1 MKYFPEKLTID
12 WLKQKYA
19 VRELTPL
26 EVVEH
31 IVKKAGE
38 YEDYHIWIQKPDIT
52 RIKNYIEKLPKEP
65 GALPLWGIPFAIKD
79 NIDLK
84 GEPTTAACPEYAYI
98 AEENSTVVEK
108 LIQVGAIPV
117 GKTNLDQFATG
128 LVGTRSPYGEVYN
141 ALDPKLISGGSSSG
155 SAVAVALGMAAFSLG
170 TDTAGSGRVPA
181 MLNNLVGYKPPVG
194 AWSAKGVV
202 PACASLDCVT
212 VFTNNLKDAKLIN
225 EQARGVD
232 YGYSYTREIE
242 EPVAKRPKKICL
254 PENGVAFFGPY
265 KDVMEE
271 KWKRAVERVK
281 RSGVEIEYID
291 YSMFQKAASILYD
304 GPWVAE
310 RWKDLHEFVEKNPG
324 KTFPVTE
331 TILRS
336 GGNPEHTAVRMFE
349 ALHQLQEY
357 KLRTK
362 QLLKDAVLIMPT
374 AGGIFTREQ
383 VRQDPIATNSQMG
396 LYTNHCNL
404 LDLCAIAVPENT
416 SDKKLPFGITIFAL
430 AEREDLLLGMAE
442 KFLQTETTTLAVC
455 GLHKKGYS
463 LEYQLIEK
471 GAYYRESTKTA
482 AKYKLCRLPT
492 EPVKPGLYEVTENG
506 GQIEVDLYEVPICN
520 MGYFLMQVPKPLTI
534 GTILLEDGRMVKGFL
549 CEEYSVKE
557 STDIT
562 EQGTWKPDMGK

>member
-19 VRELTPL
+19 ARELSPM
-26 EVVEH
+26 EVAEH
-31 IVKKAGE
+31 IVEKAKE
-38 YEDYHIWIQKPDIT
+38 YEDYNIWIQKPDIVEM
-52 RIKNYIEKLPKEP
+52 KNYIEKIPKDC

-84 GEPTTAACPEYAYI
+84 GKPTTAACPDYAYV
-98 AEENSTVVEK
+98 AEENATVVEK
-108 LIQVGAIPV
+108 LIQAGAIPV

-128 LVGTRSPYGEVYN
+128 LVGTRSPYGEVHN
-141 ALDPKLISGGSSSG
+141 ALNPELISGGSSSG

-181 MLNNLVGYKPPVG
+181 MLNNLIGYKPPVG

-212 VFTNNLKDAKLIN
+212 VFANNVKDAKLVN

-232 YGYSYTREIE
+232 SAYSYTREFE
-242 EPVAKRPKKICL
+242 EPVARLPKKICL
-254 PENGVAFFGPY
+254 AKDGVAFFGPY
-265 KDVMEE
+265 KDVMEQ
-271 KWKRAVERVK
+271 KWNRAVERLK
-281 RSGVEIEYID
+281 KSGVEMEYIE

-310 RWKDLHEFVEKNPG
+310 RWKDLHDFVEKNPG

-336 GGNPEHTAVRMFE
+336 GGNPEYTAVRMFE
-349 ALHQLQEY
+349 ALHELQEY
-357 KLRTK
+357 KAKARK
-362 QLLKDAVLIMPT
+362 LLADAVLIMPT
-374 AGGIFTREQ
+374 AGGTFTREQ
-383 VRQDPIATNSQMG
+383 VRQEPITTNSKMG

-416 SDKKLPFGITIFAL
+416 SDKKLPFGITIFTL

-442 KFLQTETTTLAVC
+442 KFL
-455 GLHKKGYS
+455 
-463 LEYQLIEK
+463 
-471 GAYYRESTKTA
+471 
-482 AKYKLCRLPT
+482 
-492 EPVKPGLYEVTENG
+492 
-506 GQIEVDLYEVPICN
+506 
-520 MGYFLMQVPKPLTI
+520 
-534 GTILLEDGRMVKGFL
+534 RM
-549 CEEYSVKE
+549 E
-557 STDIT
+557 I
-562 EQGTWKPDMGK
+562 